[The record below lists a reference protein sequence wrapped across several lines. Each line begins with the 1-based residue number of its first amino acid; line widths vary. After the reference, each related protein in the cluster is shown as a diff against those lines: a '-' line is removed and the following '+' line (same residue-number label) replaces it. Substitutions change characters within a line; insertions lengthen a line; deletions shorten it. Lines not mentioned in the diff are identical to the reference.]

1 MCHASSR
8 ESLLSFGISEI
19 TRGLRRKGYTWHK
32 IDLLFKPDAKLNYVE
47 IPWEWTTTSG
57 GYLNR
62 TEKKSYV
69 KVYIRKDF
77 SGLYLEIK
85 YTLTRQLQSG
95 EVRNNISTRYD
106 LVRRES
112 NLKPGTYRYYIKDP
126 YSPKVEGLCTRLY
139 LLPDL
144 WEFVPPSVLKSYGVL
159 YRQQRKGHADRY
171 YHPSWR
177 EMKPKY
183 RKSHYRGQ
191 ITPFWERYKYT
202 QEEKEDR
209 LLEFE
214 VGLGFASGLLPRD
227 LETEILQEYCRHSG
241 RKTLPKPN
249 RIYPTSRYTSR
260 RR

>member
-1 MCHASSR
+1 
-8 ESLLSFGISEI
+8 
-19 TRGLRRKGYTWHK
+19 
-32 IDLLFKPDAKLNYVE
+32 
-47 IPWEWTTTSG
+47 
-57 GYLNR
+57 
-62 TEKKSYV
+62 
-69 KVYIRKDF
+69 
-77 SGLYLEIK
+77 
-85 YTLTRQLQSG
+85 
-95 EVRNNISTRYD
+95 
-106 LVRRES
+106 
-112 NLKPGTYRYYIKDP
+112 
-126 YSPKVEGLCTRLY
+126 
-139 LLPDL
+139 
-144 WEFVPPSVLKSYGVL
+144 
-159 YRQQRKGHADRY
+159 
-171 YHPSWR
+171 
-177 EMKPKY
+177 MKPKY